1 LSGIDAFLD
10 EWNAFQYE
18 EGTVSSKKL
27 TPGEISSSMEKIRK
41 RYDEYIS
48 KFFKPKSLREAF
60 EGRYIRALRAGIDI
74 SSFLIAEISAIEEL
88 ISRGEQRV
96 MAGPPR
102 AAEKEPSFADRIL
115 EENRKR
121 IEKYPD
127 VTFHN
132 DAGEEVRR
140 LVGALSVLEKDHWP
154 DLTTA
159 LRDTMYAMNSA
170 EMLALDS
177 QLRFLASTNRE
188 EIPQFLTRLVAQLG
202 KFPRNYAAIDREE
215 KEYILEAGFFLN
227 DLFTVLERVQR
238 VYTEMG
244 AQEKRILDA
253 KMSLVWELIN
263 DFRLKDFKRR
273 RRWDRE
279 ES

>member
-1 LSGIDAFLD
+1 M
-10 EWNAFQYE
+10 N
-18 EGTVSSKKL
+18 SKKL
-27 TPGEISSSMEKIRK
+27 TPGEISSSVEKIRK
-41 RYDEYIS
+41 RYDEYII
-48 KFFKPKSLREAF
+48 KFFKHRSLREAF
-60 EGRYIRALRAGIDI
+60 ENRYIKALRAGIDI

-88 ISRGEQRV
+88 IAREEQRI

-102 AAEKEPSFADRIL
+102 AGAEKEQSFADRIL

-127 VTFHN
+127 VQFHN

-140 LVGALSVLEKDHWP
+140 LVGALSSLEKDHWP

-188 EIPQFLTRLVAQLG
+188 EIPQFLTRLVTQLG

-244 AQEKRILDA
+244 AHEKRVLEEKRGII
-253 KMSLVWELIN
+253 WEIIN

-273 RRWDRE
+273 QRWDRE

>member
-1 LSGIDAFLD
+1 VKS
-10 EWNAFQYE
+10 N
-18 EGTVSSKKL
+18 KL
-27 TPGEISSSMEKIRK
+27 TPGEISSSVEKIRK

-48 KFFKPKSLREAF
+48 KFFKHKSLREAF
-60 EGRYIRALRAGIDI
+60 EGRYIKALRAGIDI

-88 ISRGEQRV
+88 IKREEKRV
-96 MAGPPR
+96 MAALPR
-102 AAEKEPSFADRIL
+102 AGEEKAPSFADKVL

-127 VTFHN
+127 VRFHN

-140 LVGALSVLEKDHWP
+140 LVGALSGLEKDHWL
-154 DLTTA
+154 DLTYA
-159 LRDTMYAMNSA
+159 LRNTMYAMSSP

-188 EIPQFLTRLVAQLG
+188 KTPQFLARLVTQLG
-202 KFPRNYAAIDREE
+202 RFPRTYAAIDKEE
-215 KEYILEAGFFLN
+215 KGYILEAGFFLN

-238 VYTEMG
+238 VYTKMG
-244 AQEKRILDA
+244 AQEKQVLHE
-253 KMSLVWELIN
+253 KMGIVANIIS

-273 RRWDRE
+273 RR
-279 ES
+279 

>member
-1 LSGIDAFLD
+1 M
-10 EWNAFQYE
+10 
-18 EGTVSSKKL
+18 SSKKL
-27 TPGEISSSMEKIRK
+27 TPGEISSSVEKIRK

-48 KFFKPKSLREAF
+48 KFFKLKSLRESF
-60 EGRYIRALRAGIDI
+60 ERRYIRALRAGIDI

-88 ISRGEQRV
+88 IAREEQRI

-102 AAEKEPSFADRIL
+102 AAAEKEPSFADKVL
-115 EENRKR
+115 EENLKR
-121 IEKYPD
+121 IEKYPE
-127 VTFHN
+127 VPFHD

-140 LVGALSVLEKDHWP
+140 LVGALSDLEKDHWP

-159 LRDTMYAMNSA
+159 LRDTMYAMSSP

-188 EIPQFLTRLVAQLG
+188 EIPQILMRLVAQLG
-202 KFPRNYAAIDREE
+202 KFPRNYPAIDREE

-244 AQEKRILDA
+244 AREKRVLGE
-253 KMSLVWELIN
+253 KMSHVWEIIN

-279 ES
+279 EN

>member
-1 LSGIDAFLD
+1 M
-10 EWNAFQYE
+10 
-18 EGTVSSKKL
+18 
-27 TPGEISSSMEKIRK
+27 TPGEISSSVEKIRK

-48 KFFKPKSLREAF
+48 KFFKPKSLRESF

-88 ISRGEQRV
+88 IAREEQRI

-102 AAEKEPSFADRIL
+102 AAAEKEPSFADKVL

-121 IEKYPD
+121 IEKYPE
-127 VTFHN
+127 VLFHN
-132 DAGEEVRR
+132 DADEEVRK
-140 LVGALSVLEKDHWP
+140 LVGALSALEKDHWP

-159 LRDTMYAMNSA
+159 LHDTMYAMNSA

-188 EIPQFLTRLVAQLG
+188 EIPQFLMRLVAQLG
-202 KFPRNYAAIDREE
+202 KFPRNYAVIDREE

-244 AQEKRILDA
+244 AQEKRVLGE
-253 KMSLVWELIN
+253 KMSHVSDIIN

-279 ES
+279 EN

>member
-1 LSGIDAFLD
+1 MR
-10 EWNAFQYE
+10 
-18 EGTVSSKKL
+18 SKKL

-48 KFFKPKSLREAF
+48 KFFKHRSLREAF
-60 EGRYIRALRAGIDI
+60 ERRYMKALRAGIDI

-88 ISRGEQRV
+88 ITREEQRV

-102 AAEKEPSFADRIL
+102 AGAEKEPSFADKVL

-121 IEKYPD
+121 IERYPD
-127 VTFHN
+127 VQFHN

-140 LVGALSVLEKDHWP
+140 LVGALSKLEKDHWP
-154 DLTTA
+154 ELTRA

-177 QLRFLASTNRE
+177 QLRFLASSNRE
-188 EIPQFLTRLVAQLG
+188 EIPPFLSRLVSQLG

-215 KEYILEAGFFLN
+215 KEYLLEAGFFLN
-227 DLFTVLERVQR
+227 DLLTVLERVQR

-244 AQEKRILDA
+244 AAERKTLEEKRAI
-253 KMSLVWELIN
+253 VGEIIN

-273 RRWDRE
+273 QRWDRE
-279 ES
+279 EG

>member
-1 LSGIDAFLD
+1 V
-10 EWNAFQYE
+10 N
-18 EGTVSSKKL
+18 SKKL
-27 TPGEISSSMEKIRK
+27 TPGEISASVEKIRK
-41 RYDEYIS
+41 RYDEYIN
-48 KFFKPKSLREAF
+48 KFFKPRSLREAF
-60 EGRYIRALRAGIDI
+60 EGRYIKALRAGIDV

-88 ISRGEQRV
+88 IAREEQRV

-102 AAEKEPSFADRIL
+102 ASAAKEPSFADKIL

-127 VTFHN
+127 VLFHN

-140 LVGALSVLEKDHWP
+140 LVGALSGLEKDHWP

-188 EIPQFLTRLVAQLG
+188 EIPQFLTRLVGQLA

-244 AQEKRILDA
+244 AQEKRILDE
-253 KMSLVWELIN
+253 KRGVVEEIIG

>member
-1 LSGIDAFLD
+1 V
-10 EWNAFQYE
+10 N
-18 EGTVSSKKL
+18 SKKL

-48 KFFKPKSLREAF
+48 KFFKPKSLRESF

-88 ISRGEQRV
+88 IAREEQRI

-102 AAEKEPSFADRIL
+102 AAAEKEPSFADKVL

-121 IEKYPD
+121 IEKYAE
-127 VTFHN
+127 VLFHN

-140 LVGALSVLEKDHWP
+140 LVGALSALEKDHWP

-244 AQEKRILDA
+244 AQEKRVLSEN
-253 KMSLVWELIN
+253 MSHVWDIIN

-279 ES
+279 EN